1 MTQILVIEDDA
12 LVCTLMLKLLKAEAF
27 EILIANDGA
36 TGVQLAQMYEPDLI
50 ICDVMMPEFDGYEV
64 LRQLRDQPA
73 TATIPFIFLSA
84 KADRTDL
91 RQGMELG
98 ADDYLTKPFKRAEL
112 LGAIAARLEKRDTL
126 TQPYIREMKRAAS
139 MLGQMAYVDP
149 LTNLPNRISF
159 HNQCQNAIQQAQE
172 AGYSVAV
179 MHLNLKDFG
188 AVNTALGYFNGDRLL
203 QKVATR
209 LKRAVGESDAV
220 ARLVAN
226 EFGVLLNQVSDEV
239 GNERTIDN
247 LVQNLLASLTEPY
260 ELDEQSVQ
268 IQVRMGIAFYPE
280 HGSSPDQLFDH
291 AEIALRYAKAQNNQ
305 YQLYSP
311 ELAVLE
317 AEKQLMQSQLA
328 LALER
333 QEFQVYYQP
342 QVNLITGRIIGAEAL
357 LRWNHPTHGLIN
369 PDVFLANAEDPATEL
384 AIGRWALE
392 TACRQAT
399 VWQSA
404 MALPLRL
411 AINVSTHQFQQE
423 NLVTTVTNTLQ
434 QTGLSADVL
443 VLELTEACA
452 MSAVE
457 LTVLKLKEL
466 KAIGVQIALDDF
478 GTGFSSLNYLKRF
491 PLDSLK
497 IDKSFIQNMMTD
509 TDDAAIAKMI
519 IAVGQSL
526 QLKVI
531 AEGVETV
538 AQFNF
543 LRQSGCHAM
552 QGSLFST
559 PLSGTELQELLAADK
574 RFDPGAAKD

>member
-411 AINVSTHQFQQE
+411 AINVSAHQFQQE